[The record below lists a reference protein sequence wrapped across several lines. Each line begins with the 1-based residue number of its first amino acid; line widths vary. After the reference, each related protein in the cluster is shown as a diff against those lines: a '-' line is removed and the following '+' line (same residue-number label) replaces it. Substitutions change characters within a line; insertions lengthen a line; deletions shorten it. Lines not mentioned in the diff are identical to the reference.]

1 MLNEGNNEMLFGRS
15 KKVQLIQPFAGK
27 IVGLSEVPDEMF
39 AQKMLGDGFA
49 VEPSEDSFDVVA
61 PISGTLLKVFGTL
74 HAFAMKSDEGL
85 EVLVHIGL
93 ETVELK
99 GEGFTEIAHT
109 GDRVEAGS
117 PVIHVNAAQVKAAGY
132 NLVTPVVLTNPAQVK
147 SIDINST
154 GAEVALA

>member
-1 MLNEGNNEMLFGRS
+1 MLFGRS
-15 KKVQLIQPFAGK
+15 KKVQLVRPFTGK

-49 VEPSEDSFDVVA
+49 VEPEADAFDVVA
-61 PISGTLLKVFGTL
+61 PVSGTLLKVFGTL

-85 EVLVHIGL
+85 EILVHIGL

-99 GEGFTEIAHT
+99 GDGFTELAHT
-109 GDRVEAGS
+109 GEHVDAGTPVVRVD
-117 PVIHVNAAQVKAAGY
+117 AAKVKAAGY

-147 SIDINST
+147 SITINSQ
-154 GAEVALA
+154 GAEVSIA

>member
-1 MLNEGNNEMLFGRS
+1 MFFGRS

-49 VEPSEDSFDVVA
+49 VEPSADSFDVVA
-61 PISGTLLKVFGTL
+61 PISGTLLKVFSSL

-85 EVLVHIGL
+85 EILVHIGL

-99 GEGFTEIAHT
+99 GAGFTELAHT
-109 GDRVEAGS
+109 GEHVAAGT
-117 PVIHVNAAQVKAAGY
+117 PVVHVDGAKVKAAGY
-132 NLVTPVVLTNPAQVK
+132 NLVTPVVLTNQAQVK
-147 SIDINST
+147 SIAINSE
-154 GAEVALA
+154 GAQVTLN